1 MTGNKHNW
9 EGHSGDNGEPDPG
22 PYWKRMHRDWRFWM
36 GALFMLTALGIYVMS
51 GDLAWI
57 PRSQPQQSTPAVG
70 GK

>member
-1 MTGNKHNW
+1 
-9 EGHSGDNGEPDPG
+9 
-22 PYWKRMHRDWRFWM
+22 MHRDWRFWV
-36 GALFMLTALGIYVMS
+36 GALFMLAALGIYVMS